1 MARFKNF
8 IAYGVDLCLALVAVA
23 EASLMLFEDFSSH
36 PFDLV
41 VLFLAFGMTVFCLF
55 RSLRTKFVGQ
65 RRAF

>member
-41 VLFLAFGMTVFCLF
+41 VLFLAFGMTV
-55 RSLRTKFVGQ
+55 
-65 RRAF
+65 

>member
-36 PFDLV
+36 PFAPV

-55 RSLRTKFVGQ
+55 RSLRTKFIGQ
-65 RRAF
+65 RRAY

>member
-23 EASLMLFEDFSSH
+23 EASLMLFEDFSAH
-36 PFDLV
+36 PFDWV

-55 RSLRTKFVGQ
+55 RSLRSKFMGQ
-65 RRAF
+65 RRAY